1 MKNIDQY
8 YVFKYN
14 QQYRLE
20 HQQYYRDYCRE
31 YNFRHKEELKVY
43 RKTYYKNKKML
54 EKMTTPIIEIKQEK
68 TTIYFN

>member
-20 HQQYYRDYCRE
+20 HQAYYRDYCRE
-31 YNFRHKEELKVY
+31 YNFRHKEELKAY
-43 RKTYYKNKKML
+43 RETYYKNKKLMK
-54 EKMTTPIIEIKQEK
+54 KMNTPIMEIKQEN
-68 TTIYFN
+68 TTIYFS